1 MAIGTA
7 ILASAIIGALTAV
20 GTTAYQGQQQKKI
33 RKKQEG
39 ALASQ
44 RMAEYQKEFQA
55 RQSRLRKAK
64 HRIEA
69 GQRATEAKQ
78 QTSTLGSEVFGGGS
92 TTTGTF

>member
-1 MAIGTA
+1 MAIGA
-7 ILASAIIGALTAV
+7 ALIIAGASILASAGTA
-20 GTTAYQGQQQKKI
+20 AYQGHQQKKI
-33 RKKQEG
+33 QKKQEG

-64 HRIEA
+64 SRIEA

-78 QTSTLGSEVFGGGS
+78 QTSTLGSEIYGASS
-92 TTTGTF
+92 TSTGTF